1 MPHDGLIR
9 YFWFFNIERVLLVS
23 PEAIKEVLVTRSYD
37 FEKPSGVRHL
47 LTTLLGNGLLVAEGD
62 EHKHQRKSL
71 MPAFS
76 FRHIKD
82 LYPEFWAK
90 TQEGVNAMTEE
101 MGEKQEGE
109 FEALEWASRQT
120 LDVIGVAAIGRDFGA
135 IQDDKSKLVNTYRK
149 IFHPSTSGRIIGLLS
164 TVIPLQILDYLPVKR
179 NDNVRLAVRAI
190 RKHCQDVIEEKRAE
204 AKEGIEGKLSILSV
218 SLESGLDD
226 EQLINQLMTFLAAG
240 HETTA
245 TSMAWAIY
253 MLCCHPEMQDKL
265 RAEVR
270 EHLGTLDR
278 DITNSDIDRMPY
290 LQAFISEII
299 RYWSPVPTF
308 VRDAPRDT
316 TVLNQLVPANT
327 RFIISTW
334 ATNLD
339 SNLWGDDAD
348 TFRPERWLALGED
361 DAADRKAVASGGAV
375 SNFAMLS
382 FSHGPRSCI
391 GSSFARAEFAC
402 LLAGWVGRFE
412 FELVNKESMDREK
425 LEVRTGITARPAD
438 GVQVIAKVIPGF

>member
-1 MPHDGLIR
+1 M
-9 YFWFFNIERVLLVS
+9 
-23 PEAIKEVLVTRSYD
+23 TRSYE

-47 LTTLLGNGLLVAEGD
+47 LVTLLGNGLLVAEGD

-82 LYPEFWAK
+82 LYPEFWSK
-90 TQEGVNAMTEE
+90 TREVVDTMTTAL
-101 MGEKQEGE
+101 GEKQEGE
-109 FEALEWASRQT
+109 LEALEWASRAT

-135 IQDDKSKLVNTYRK
+135 IQDDNSKLVNTYRK
-149 IFHPSTSGRIIGLLS
+149 IFHPSASGRIIGLLS
-164 TVIPLQILDYLPVKR
+164 TVIPLQILDLLPVKR

-190 RKHCQDVIEEKRAE
+190 RKHCQDVIEQKRAD
-204 AKEGIEGKLSILSV
+204 AKDGKESKVDILSV
-218 SLESGLDD
+218 SMESGLND

-253 MLCCHPEMQDKL
+253 MLCVNPDIQEKL

-278 DITNSDIDRMPY
+278 DITDTDIDRMPY

-316 TVLNQLVPANT
+316 TVLGQLVPANT
-327 RFIISTW
+327 RIIISPW

-339 SNLWGDDAD
+339 SNLWGEDAGI
-348 TFRPERWLALGED
+348 FRPERWLALGED
-361 DAADRKAVASGGAV
+361 NAADRKAVASGGAS

-412 FELVNKESMDREK
+412 FELVNKEMMDLEK

-438 GVQVIAKVIPGF
+438 GVQVVARVIPGF